1 MLWEAIAGQIDS
13 ADDGGNLLLDDPGQS
28 PLFLHGV
35 REEVN
40 LVLKKLSIVA
50 QSLEIVGQE
59 APMASDFFVDLPH
72 LRAERTHLSKSQDLS
87 HGRGGWIIDESRDA
101 PQLEA
106 ALLFEYEMMRIE
118 TYSRQPDLMFHAND
132 FRVGDRFQL
141 GLDGCRTCARETEP

>member
-1 MLWEAIAGQIDS
+1 MLWEAIAGHVDS

-35 REEVN
+35 RKEVN

-72 LRAERTHLSKSQDLS
+72 LWA
-87 HGRGGWIIDESRDA
+87 G
-101 PQLEA
+101 
-106 ALLFEYEMMRIE
+106 LFVR
-118 TYSRQPDLMFHAND
+118 
-132 FRVGDRFQL
+132 
-141 GLDGCRTCARETEP
+141 